1 METFVEING
10 YENKYYVSNYGNI
23 KNSNGIVLKPY
34 KINSGYYCIKLWL
47 SNVSKSFLIHRLVA
61 EYFIDNPNNNPNV
74 DHIDS
79 NRLNNHYSNLRWV
92 TQLENI
98 KNHKLTGNALV
109 GFKHPMSSVSK
120 GDVENILNLFNSGIK
135 RKEIYKLYSCCRQ
148 TIDNVINKKYNYL

>member
-1 METFVEING
+1 METFIGING

-34 KINSGYYCIKLWL
+34 KINSGYYCAKLWL
-47 SNVSKSFLIHRLVA
+47 NNVSKAFLIHRLVA
-61 EYFIDNPNNNPNV
+61 EYFIENPNKNPNV

-98 KNHKLTGNALV
+98 KNHKLTGSALV
-109 GFKHPMSSVSK
+109 GFKHPMCVISK
-120 GDVENILNLFNSGIK
+120 EDVENILNLFISGAK
-135 RKEIYKLYSCCRQ
+135 RKEIYKLYNCCRQ
-148 TIDNVINKKYNYL
+148 TIDNVINKKYN